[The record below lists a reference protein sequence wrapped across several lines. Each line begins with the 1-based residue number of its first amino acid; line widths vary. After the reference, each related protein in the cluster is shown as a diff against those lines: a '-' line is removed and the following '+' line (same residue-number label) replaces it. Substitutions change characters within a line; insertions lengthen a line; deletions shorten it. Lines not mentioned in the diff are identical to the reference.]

1 MDLTA
6 NEYIYLSYI
15 GATFTMVLMAY
26 LSYEIII
33 KGGIRPSNDKHKKL
47 MKFLTIFGVS
57 GFLLSF
63 ILFYLT
69 YNDFFAITLL
79 ICVLIATIGISG
91 YFHIVFYTIP
101 ISVYDTVATSADR
114 KNKEYIKLIR
124 IIYIVSFI
132 IALVLILRMFL
143 HKW

>member
-15 GATFTMVLMAY
+15 GAIFSVALMAY

-33 KGGIRPSNDKHKKL
+33 KGGIRSSNDKHKKL

-69 YNDFFAITLL
+69 HNDFFAIALL
-79 ICVLIATIGISG
+79 ICTLIAAVGISG
-91 YFHIVFYTIP
+91 YFHVVP
-101 ISVYDTVATSADR
+101 VCS
-114 KNKEYIKLIR
+114 
-124 IIYIVSFI
+124 
-132 IALVLILRMFL
+132 
-143 HKW
+143 